1 MSTTNYH
8 FTYAGRIFLA
18 SNNIYIFLAWKCCKV
33 PIICFVL
40 PQKRHYH
47 KKTLLTPR
55 ETASCFPVFFT
66 RRRSAG
72 GRLASHL
79 HKKRSNDVTDQ
90 RRKSK
95 HALLPQSSPGAR
107 GLPLQPLLAPGVRS
121 QNSFPCG
128 WCSLGLM
135 PCTIAR
141 DE

>member
-1 MSTTNYH
+1 MAKVCEYFSPAPWPVPDTT
-8 FTYAGRIFLA
+8 A
-18 SNNIYIFLAWKCCKV
+18 SMTDKHQQVRNLGV
-33 PIICFVL
+33 EVV
-40 PQKRHYH
+40 KRHYQ

-90 RRKSK
+90 RRESK

-107 GLPLQPLLAPGVRS
+107 GLPLQPLLAPGVRG

-128 WCSLGLM
+128 
-135 PCTIAR
+135 
-141 DE
+141 